1 MVFFGQVSHKIQI
14 LLEIFFDEEGALRK
28 HALENCLTFY
38 FVYSIIEYMIRA
50 MKRGT
55 MRSQLT
61 DHLFDA
67 ILHGELRPG
76 DRIVEGK
83 LARHLEVGQ
92 STLREALQELEYRG
106 LLTKNDNRGTF
117 VTKLTPK
124 EVEGIYAVRLELE
137 PLAASLAHCR
147 LTSEHVS
154 RLTSFLDRM
163 ESARRQHDIIDLL
176 KNDLTFHQCI
186 WKLSDNTSLERALNL
201 VCAPLFAFYL
211 LRLSS
216 RGAAYDFSRD
226 AYDFTKDNQ
235 EHYALVEALKKG
247 GPEEVRKYFKEM
259 IEIFRVRHLE
269 HVHAVERE
277 QARPPLV
284 GVIRPKEQTP

>member
-1 MVFFGQVSHKIQI
+1 
-14 LLEIFFDEEGALRK
+14 LEK
-28 HALENCLTFY
+28 CLTFY

-55 MRSQLT
+55 MRSQLS

-92 STLREALQELEYRG
+92 STLREALQELEHRG

-117 VTKLTPK
+117 VTKLTTK

-137 PLAASLAHCR
+137 PLAASLAHSR
-147 LTSEHVS
+147 LTPEHVS
-154 RLTSFLDRM
+154 RLTGFLDRM

-176 KNDLTFHQCI
+176 KNDLAFHQCI
-186 WKLSDNTSLERALNL
+186 WTLSDNTSLERALNL

-216 RGAAYDFSRD
+216 RGSAYDFTRD

-235 EHYALVEALKKG
+235 EHYALLDALKKG
-247 GPEEVRKYFKEM
+247 GHEEVRKYFREM
-259 IEIFRVRHLE
+259 VEVFRTRHLQ
-269 HVHAVERE
+269 HVRAGEQERG
-277 QARPPLV
+277 RPLLA
-284 GVIRPKEQTP
+284 GVIRPKEDKP